1 MNPVSAQ
8 KQIQLLQDES
18 GSYHAYGW
26 SGQTKLTEP
35 VRLLEVSVR
44 IGESVQRRKAPHT
57 HTHTQPGIYDLKTS
71 GKNDSTLDRLMVPV
85 DKGFIPVTVVG
96 SFFLVTGNSV
106 DLV

>member
-18 GSYHAYGW
+18 GSYHTYGW
-26 SGQTKLTEP
+26 SGQTKLTEL

-44 IGESVQRRKAPHT
+44 IGGSVQRRQAP
-57 HTHTQPGIYDLKTS
+57 HTQPGIYDLKTS

-96 SFFLVTGNSV
+96 GFFLVTANSV
-106 DLV
+106 DLLLYST